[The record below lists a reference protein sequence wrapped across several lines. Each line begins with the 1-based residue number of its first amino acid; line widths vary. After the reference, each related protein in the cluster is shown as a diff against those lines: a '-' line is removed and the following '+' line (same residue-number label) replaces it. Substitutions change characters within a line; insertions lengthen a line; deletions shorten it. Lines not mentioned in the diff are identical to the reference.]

1 MLEQVHAPRLALVHV
16 ARREVQPR
24 ERQQARRVRVALPQR
39 VVVQLHRLFTL
50 AHRLVVV
57 LREVVADAGRLG
69 ALRGQ
74 RLWQL
79 ATHVGQLL
87 LLQVERA
94 LQALA
99 VRVAVA
105 AALVHL
111 GHDEPR
117 IDVQLEVLHTVG
129 VVLLALQ
136 ALVERRHG
144 RLPLLQPHQQRRQ
157 LQQQAPVGARDV
169 DGLVVKVNGARVV
182 VRGHE
187 RARDAA
193 DELRVLGLVLERQL
207 KRTDR
212 LLRLLNLHER
222 LAQHAVRVIV
232 GRLVHQVQVAAH
244 VRRLVLAM
252 VEEDVGHRHAC
263 LGVVR
268 RQVGDLAQLL
278 QRALHV
284 AARYRKLR
292 VRHRHAH
299 LLARALKLPDRV

>member
-1 MLEQVHAPRLALVHV
+1 MDARMQGGKRSVSCADEWRHGGVKRCERPACCRARTNLLPPRPVPCPYLVEVEDGAVVVFLVEHELREHDARLLVFGVMLEQVHAPRLALVHV

-129 VVLLALQ
+129 VVLRA
-136 ALVERRHG
+136 VC
-144 RLPLLQPHQQRRQ
+144 
-157 LQQQAPVGARDV
+157 
-169 DGLVVKVNGARVV
+169 GLGC
-182 VRGHE
+182 
-187 RARDAA
+187 
-193 DELRVLGLVLERQL
+193 
-207 KRTDR
+207 
-212 LLRLLNLHER
+212 
-222 LAQHAVRVIV
+222 VRV
-232 GRLVHQVQVAAH
+232 GRG
-244 VRRLVLAM
+244 R
-252 VEEDVGHRHAC
+252 
-263 LGVVR
+263 
-268 RQVGDLAQLL
+268 
-278 QRALHV
+278 
-284 AARYRKLR
+284 
-292 VRHRHAH
+292 
-299 LLARALKLPDRV
+299 